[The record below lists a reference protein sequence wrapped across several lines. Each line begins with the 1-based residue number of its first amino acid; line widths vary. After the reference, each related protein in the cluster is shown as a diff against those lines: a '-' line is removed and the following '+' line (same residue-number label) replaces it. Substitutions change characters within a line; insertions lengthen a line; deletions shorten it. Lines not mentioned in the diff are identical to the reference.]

1 MTMTRSRSSVPPP
14 ESQLDSD
21 GSVTLTSTSFFP
33 RTKSPVSRPRTS
45 PPILNTI
52 LPTTTRPKTSQND
65 RIASIFGERR
75 EEYSVKNILEKLIE
89 KLPSE
94 MKSNI
99 LELVDI
105 IILSEKRVKSINN
118 RQGNEIR
125 RIQADHDKK
134 NSELHTSLYAC
145 EVMKQRLHE
154 TDEQNL
160 ALKDALDSKDRLVFS

>member
-1 MTMTRSRSSVPPP
+1 MTMIRSRSAVPPTK
-14 ESQLDSD
+14 SQLDSD
-21 GSVTLTSTSFFP
+21 GSVTLSATSFFP

-52 LPTTTRPKTSQND
+52 LPTTRPKTSQND

-94 MKSNI
+94 MKFNI

-118 RQGNEIR
+118 RQGTEIR
-125 RIQADHDKK
+125 KIQADHDIK
-134 NSELHTSLYAC
+134 NSELHTSLYAY

-154 TDEQNL
+154 ADEQNL